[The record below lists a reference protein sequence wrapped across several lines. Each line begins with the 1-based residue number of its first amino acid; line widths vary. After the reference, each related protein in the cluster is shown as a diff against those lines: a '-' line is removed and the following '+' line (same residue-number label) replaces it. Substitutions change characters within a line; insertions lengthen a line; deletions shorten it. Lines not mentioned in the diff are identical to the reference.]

1 MCTHTICFRVRSTE
15 QYLSEWWRSLPSALI
30 HRDERETSP
39 PDTAV
44 PCCQQDQKDSES
56 LDLCFPLEQKSFPSS
71 YEGDQF
77 IVVYEPQAMSQ

>member
-1 MCTHTICFRVRSTE
+1 MSGGDFYPVPLSTE
-15 QYLSEWWRSLPSALI
+15 MKEKLA
-30 HRDERETSP
+30 P

-44 PCCQQDQKDSES
+44 PCFQQDQKDSES

-77 IVVYEPQAMSQ
+77 IVIYEPQAMSQ